1 MAVSAPFG
9 AAEYPRIWPAVPLV
23 AVDTYTYATGEE
35 MAGVELDSVDEDV
48 T

>member
-1 MAVSAPFG
+1 MAVSAPFA

-23 AVDTYTYATGEE
+23 AVDTYTYATG
-35 MAGVELDSVDEDV
+35 AVLATVEFESVGEDV